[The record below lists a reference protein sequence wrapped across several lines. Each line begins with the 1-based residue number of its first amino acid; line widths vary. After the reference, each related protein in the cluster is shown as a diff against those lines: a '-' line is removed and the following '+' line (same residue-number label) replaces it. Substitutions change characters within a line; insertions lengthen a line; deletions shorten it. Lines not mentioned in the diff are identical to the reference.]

1 MSKIHMYPHGG
12 SGNHGCEAIVRTTLQ
27 LLGSKDITLY
37 SENPDQDL
45 FYMKDVDLR
54 VKKPTCEAKKTSAKY
69 ARAFFANL
77 AGNKKA
83 FDELYFDPILSACR
97 QGDIL
102 LSIGGDNYCY
112 GDNEYIFLVNA
123 CLRKKGCRTVLW
135 GCSIEPD
142 RISDRMKEDLSHYD
156 MVVARESISFEV
168 LKQINRNVKLYPDP
182 AFALKKTECKL
193 PKGLNEKGY
202 IGINASPMIQSNEK
216 NRGITLDNYRCLIE
230 HILATSHNQI
240 ALIPH
245 VVWEHNDDR
254 KPLRILAEEFSKS
267 GRVFLIEDQNCTAL
281 KNIISNCEYFVGA
294 RTHSTIAAYSSKIPT
309 LVVGYSNKAKGI
321 AKDLFGTFENYV
333 LPVQSLQN
341 KEDLTNAY
349 VWLTENQNIIR
360 NIYDSKMDIYVEKT
374 SCLRNILDDMRGF

>member
-12 SGNHGCEAIVRTTLQ
+12 SGNHGCEAIVRTTLR
-27 LLGSKDITLY
+27 LLGGEDITLY

-45 FYMKDVDLR
+45 FYMKDVSPR
-54 VKKPTCEAKKTSAKY
+54 VQKPTWKAKKMSTKY
-69 ARAFFANL
+69 ARAFFSNL
-77 AGNKKA
+77 AGNKRA
-83 FDELYFDPILSACR
+83 FDELYFDPILSACQ

-135 GCSIEPD
+135 GCSIEPN
-142 RISDRMKEDLSHYD
+142 RISDRMKEDLSLYD
-156 MVVARESISFEV
+156 MIIARESISYEI
-168 LKQINRNVKLYPDP
+168 LKQINGNVKLCPDP
-182 AFALKKTECKL
+182 AFTLEKTECKL
-193 PKGLNEKGY
+193 PEGLSKKGY

-216 NRGITLDNYRCLIE
+216 SRGITLDNYRCLIE
-230 HILATSHNQI
+230 HVLATSSNQI

-254 KPLRILAEEFSKS
+254 KPLRKLAEEFSDS

-281 KNIISNCEYFVGA
+281 KSVISNCEFFVGA

-333 LPVQSLQN
+333 LPVQSLRN
-341 KEDLTNAY
+341 KEDLTNAFT
-349 VWLTENQNIIR
+349 WLTEYQNVIQD
-360 NIYDSKMDIYVEKT
+360 IYDSKMDAYIEKA
-374 SCLRNILDDMRGF
+374 SCLKNILDEM